1 MCIQES
7 SFIAS
12 GMVRLLKNELT
23 LFRFIGV
30 FFPPQVV
37 HFNYICSLIA
47 LSVYIDWAAYP
58 LIDKTLHSA
67 ESQNSLLHV
76 FSLPVPDLR
85 YN

>member
-1 MCIQES
+1 MI
-7 SFIAS
+7 
-12 GMVRLLKNELT
+12 RLLENELT
-23 LFRFIGV
+23 LIRVIRV

-47 LSVYIDWAAYP
+47 LSVYIDWAAYA
-58 LIDKTLHSA
+58 LIDKTLHSV

-85 YN
+85 YH

>member
-1 MCIQES
+1 
-7 SFIAS
+7 
-12 GMVRLLKNELT
+12 MVRLLKNELT
-23 LFRFIGV
+23 LFRFIRV
-30 FFPPQVV
+30 PTPQVV

-58 LIDKTLHSA
+58 LIDETLHSA

>member
-1 MCIQES
+1 MI
-7 SFIAS
+7 
-12 GMVRLLKNELT
+12 RLLESELT
-23 LFRFIGV
+23 LIRFISV
-30 FFPPQVV
+30 PPLQVV

-58 LIDKTLHSA
+58 LIDKTLHSV

-85 YN
+85 YH